1 MSELQPETASVTRSM
16 SIDKSS
22 LEASDI
28 KLQHGVAYAGMGTT
42 FAVIEEEGEAAF
54 AVAREASPLDA
65 RSWRSFQL
73 YGILLI
79 VSINATA
86 SGFDGA
92 LMGSS

>member
-1 MSELQPETASVTRSM
+1 MSEPQPEAPITRTT

-22 LEASDI
+22 LAPSDT
-28 KLQHGVAYAGMGTT
+28 KLQHGLPYAGT

-54 AVAREASPLDA
+54 AVARESSPLDA

-73 YGILLI
+73 YAILL
-79 VSINATA
+79 VVAINATT